1 METKPV
7 NHYGI
12 ILYRSRK
19 IRIGNQSIG
28 GDEPVMIQ
36 SMCSIST
43 MDTEA
48 CVEQSIRI
56 FDAGATLV
64 RFTASNIREA
74 RNLKLIREELSN
86 RGYHFPICA
95 DVHFNPSIAEN
106 AAPLVEKV
114 RINPGNFARDDIM
127 GPFGKLL
134 GICRQHKTAIRIG
147 VNHGSLSERI
157 LEKYGDS
164 PEGMVES
171 AMEYL
176 RLCQLEQFHDVVV
189 SIKSSNTRIM
199 TYSNRL
205 LEMKMVEENMD
216 YPVHLGVTEAGEGE
230 EGRIRSAAG
239 IGTLLREG
247 IGHTIRVS
255 LTEEPELEIPAARK
269 LLEVAGRESKGLI
282 QKSTGLGSPK
292 TSYQKKKSKKIRNI
306 GGDQVL
312 VVIARF
318 QEESLNKKPPDL
330 EPEYLFVPDHELISD
345 LPEDRKYVL
354 TAESWLLDEFPRETF
369 FPLFSLQDI
378 SDYNRTSEVL
388 NFVIITP
395 EETKRAGELLM
406 ALKVPICIIY
416 LHNATHESRQAFTR
430 MSEDE
435 QFTLPIV
442 IMASYNESDREK
454 FWIKTAAELAWY
466 FIDGYADGLWLDH
479 PFADN
484 DQLSA
489 TAYKILQA
497 TRERMTAT
505 DYIACPSCGRTLF
518 NIQDTL
524 QEIKA
529 ATSHLTHLKIAVMGC
544 IVNGPGEMAD
554 ADYGYVGSGKGKIS
568 LYRNKEI
575 VKKNI
580 PQRNAVEELLH
591 LIKTNGDWHD
601 RS

>member
-1 METKPV
+1 M
-7 NHYGI
+7 
-12 ILYRSRK
+12 SRK
-19 IRIGNQSIG
+19 IQIGNQLIG

-36 SMCSIST
+36 SMCSVST

-64 RFTASNIREA
+64 RITASNIKEA

-86 RGYHFPICA
+86 RGYHFPISA
-95 DVHFNPSIAEN
+95 DVHFNPAIAEN
-106 AAPLVEKV
+106 AAPFVEKV
-114 RINPGNFARDDIM
+114 RINPGNFARDDIQ
-127 GPFGKLL
+127 GPFLRLL
-134 GICRQHKTAIRIG
+134 GLCRQHKTAIRIG

-157 LEKYGDS
+157 LENYGDS

-176 RLCQLEQFHDVVV
+176 RLCQLDQFNDVVV
-189 SIKSSNTRIM
+189 SLKSSNTRIM
-199 TYSNRL
+199 IYSNRL
-205 LEMKMVEENMD
+205 LQMRMEKENMD
-216 YPVHLGVTEAGEGE
+216 YPIHLGVTEAGEGE
-230 EGRIRSAAG
+230 EGRIRSAVG

-255 LTEEPELEIPAARK
+255 LTEEPEQEIPAARK
-269 LLEVAGRESKGLI
+269 LMEAAGRSSSSMIVESTVQRPI
-282 QKSTGLGSPK
+282 K
-292 TSYQKKKSKKIRNI
+292 TSYQKKKSKKTGKI
-306 GGDQVL
+306 GGGQVP
-312 VVIARF
+312 VVITRLPEGSMKE
-318 QEESLNKKPPDL
+318 QQPLIEPD
-330 EPEYLFVPDHELISD
+330 FVFVSDHELINV
-345 LPEDRKYVL
+345 LPEGRRFIQ
-354 TAESWLLDEFPRETF
+354 TAESWLLDEYPRGTF
-369 FPLFSLQDI
+369 SPLFSLQDFMN
-378 SDYNRTSEVL
+378 SNKTSEVL
-388 NFVIITP
+388 NFVIISP
-395 EETKRAGELLM
+395 DETKQASELL
-406 ALKVPICIIY
+406 KTSKDPVCIIY
-416 LHNATHESRQAFTR
+416 LHNASRESQQAFTR
-430 MSEDE
+430 MADDE
-435 QFTLPIV
+435 NFSVPI
-442 IMASYNESDREK
+442 IITASYIESDREE

-489 TAYKILQA
+489 TAFKILQA
-497 TRERMTAT
+497 TRARMTAT

-524 QEIKA
+524 LEIKA

-580 PQRNAVEELLH
+580 PQQNAVEELLH

>member
-1 METKPV
+1 
-7 NHYGI
+7 
-12 ILYRSRK
+12 
-19 IRIGNQSIG
+19 
-28 GDEPVMIQ
+28 VMIQ
-36 SMCSIST
+36 SMCSVCT

-64 RFTASNIREA
+64 RITASNINEA

-86 RGYHFPICA
+86 RGYHFPLSA
-95 DVHFNPSIAEN
+95 DVHFNPAIAEN
-106 AAPLVEKV
+106 AAPFVEKV
-114 RINPGNFARDDIM
+114 RINPGNFARENIQN
-127 GPFGKLL
+127 PFLKLL

-157 LEKYGDS
+157 VEKFGDS
-164 PEGMVES
+164 PKGMVES

-176 RLCQLEQFHDVVV
+176 RLCQLENFNDVVV
-189 SIKSSNTRIM
+189 SLKSSNTRTMI
-199 TYSNRL
+199 YSNRL
-205 LEMKMVEENMD
+205 LQMRMGKENMD
-216 YPVHLGVTEAGEGE
+216 YPIHLGVTEAGEGE
-230 EGRIRSAAG
+230 EGRIRSAVG

-255 LTEEPELEIPAARK
+255 LTEEPEQEIPAARK
-269 LLEVAGRESKGLI
+269 LLEAAGRSRSNILVESTVQRPI
-282 QKSTGLGSPK
+282 K
-292 TSYQKKKSKKIRNI
+292 TSYQKKKSKKTGKI
-306 GGDQVL
+306 GGGQVPVVLTRLFEGSTKEPPPSIKPDFVFVSDQ
-312 VVIARF
+312 
-318 QEESLNKKPPDL
+318 K
-330 EPEYLFVPDHELISD
+330 LINV
-345 LPEDRKYVL
+345 LPEGRSYIQ
-354 TAESWLLDEFPRETF
+354 TAESWLLDEYPRETF
-369 FPLFSLQDI
+369 FPLYSLQDFMG
-378 SDYNRTSEVL
+378 YKKNSEIL
-388 NFVIITP
+388 NFVIISP
-395 EETKRAGELLM
+395 DQTKQASEFLK
-406 ALKVPICIIY
+406 ASKVPVCILY
-416 LHNATHESRQAFTR
+416 LHNATSESHQAFTR
-430 MSEDE
+430 MAEDE
-435 QFTLPIV
+435 KFNLPI
-442 IMASYNESDREK
+442 IILASYIESDREE

-489 TAYKILQA
+489 TAFKILQA
-497 TRERMTAT
+497 TRARMTAT

-524 QEIKA
+524 LEIKA
-529 ATSHLTHLKIAVMGC
+529 ATSHLTFLKIAVMGC

-568 LYRNKEI
+568 LYRNKEL

-580 PQRNAVEELLH
+580 PQENAVEELLH

>member
-1 METKPV
+1 M
-7 NHYGI
+7 
-12 ILYRSRK
+12 
-19 IRIGNQSIG
+19 G

-36 SMCSIST
+36 SMTSVSS

-64 RFTASNIREA
+64 RITASNIKEA
-74 RNLKLIREELSN
+74 RNLKHIREKLLK
-86 RGYHFPICA
+86 RGYHFPLSA

-114 RINPGNFARDDIM
+114 RINPGNFAREDIK

-134 GICRQHKTAIRIG
+134 EICRQYKTAIRIG

-176 RLCQLEQFHDVVV
+176 RLCQLDMFNDVVV
-189 SIKSSNTRIM
+189 SLKSSNTRIM
-199 TYSNRL
+199 IYSNRL
-205 LEMKMVEENMD
+205 LQMRMEEENMD
-216 YPVHLGVTEAGEGE
+216 YPIHLGVTEAGEGE
-230 EGRIRSAAG
+230 EGRIRSAVG

-247 IGHTIRVS
+247 IGDTIRIS
-255 LTEEPELEIPAARK
+255 LTEEPEQEIPAARK
-269 LLEVAGRESKGLI
+269 LLEAAGRANSGLI
-282 QKSTGLGSPK
+282 VKPTGERPFM
-292 TSYQKKKSKKIRNI
+292 TSYQKRKSKKTGKI
-306 GGDQVL
+306 GGGQVP
-312 VVIARF
+312 VVITRF
-318 QEESLNKKPPDL
+318 LEESLKDQHPAMEPD
-330 EPEYLFVPDHELISD
+330 YVFVSDNELIND
-345 LPEDRKYVL
+345 LPEDHRYIM
-354 TAESWLLDEFPRETF
+354 TAESWLLDEYSQETF
-369 FPLFSLQDI
+369 FPLFSLQDFM
-378 SDYNRTSEVL
+378 DYEKASEVL
-388 NFVIITP
+388 NFVIISP
-395 EETKRAGELLM
+395 GETKRACELL
-406 ALKVPICIIY
+406 KTSKDPVCIIY
-416 LHNATHESRQAFTR
+416 LHDATGLSHQAFT
-430 MSEDE
+430 MMAEDVN
-435 QFTLPIV
+435 FNLPVI
-442 IMASYNESDREK
+442 IMASYSESDREK
-454 FWIKTAAELAWY
+454 FWIRTAAELAWY

-489 TAYKILQA
+489 TAFKILQA
-497 TRERMTAT
+497 TRARMTAT

-518 NIQDTL
+518 KIQDTL
-524 QEIKA
+524 REIKA
-529 ATSHLTHLKIAVMGC
+529 ATSHLNHLKIAVMGC

-580 PQRNAVEELLH
+580 PQQNAVEELLN